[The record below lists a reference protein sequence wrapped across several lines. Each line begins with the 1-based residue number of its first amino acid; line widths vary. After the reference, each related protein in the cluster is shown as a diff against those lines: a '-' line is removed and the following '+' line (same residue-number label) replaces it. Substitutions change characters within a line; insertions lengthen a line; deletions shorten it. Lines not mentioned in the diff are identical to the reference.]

1 MTRHALLAL
10 VGGGEHRPG
19 CEPIDQHLLD
29 ATPPGRPIVAVV
41 PFASSL
47 RTRARAVGQAIEWW
61 EALGADVLVAGRD
74 APSAIGAISSAD
86 VVVLTGGVPDRL
98 AARLAGSPVLRAI
111 VARHRAGAH
120 VAGSSSGAMVLG
132 AARQAVRPP
141 FGLLPAAG
149 LVPGVAVAPHHQRPS
164 VARLA
169 RIRSRSHPHLVLL
182 GIDDRTGLVGH
193 GDTWV
198 VRGVGAVTVARG
210 TWVRTYG
217 SGDVVRLP
225 VPRPTSVTGTRLVA
239 VDTTPDHALAP

>member
-29 ATPPGRPIVAVV
+29 ATPPGRPVVAVV

-47 RTRARAVGQAIEWW
+47 RTRARAVGQAVEWW

-74 APSAIGAISSAD
+74 ASSAVGVIGSAD

-98 AARLAGSPVLRAI
+98 AARLAGSPVLGAI

-132 AARQAVRPP
+132 AVRQAVRPP
-141 FGLLPAAG
+141 FGLLPGVG

-169 RIRSRSHPHLVLL
+169 RLRGRTHPHLVLL
-182 GIDDRTGLVGH
+182 GIDDRTALVGH
-193 GDTWV
+193 GNTWA
-198 VRGVGAVTVARG
+198 VRGVGSVTVARG
-210 TWVRTYG
+210 TWVRTYA

-225 VPRPTSVTGTRLVA
+225 VPRPMSANGTRLVS
-239 VDTTPDHALAP
+239 VDTLPDHAVAP